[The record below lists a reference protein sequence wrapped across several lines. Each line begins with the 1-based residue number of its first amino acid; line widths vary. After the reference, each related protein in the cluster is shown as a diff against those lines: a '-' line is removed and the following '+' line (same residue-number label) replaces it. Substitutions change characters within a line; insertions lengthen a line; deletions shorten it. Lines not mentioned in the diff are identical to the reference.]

1 MDISETD
8 LLGWSRIFALTLGMG
23 WAAWMDHKERRVN
36 NEHWLVWVKP
46 ALFLWALDLMNQ
58 GADFTIYLTASAV
71 VAYASG
77 AVLGRPSLSD
87 LLRGSKM
94 DVVVTLWY
102 LVSAGGLIMGAI
114 LYQSSNPLDVLL
126 GNDTSLGALWW
137 RTLSVLFVVII
148 IDMAWRLRLLHGGA
162 DAKALMWVALLI
174 PDWTTMPLTLSEATS
189 VANVALPPSLALLM
203 WGGLSFLFIPFILLG
218 RNIAAGHIQSFG
230 DLRLAWHASRID
242 RNEVLNKH
250 VWLLTTVIELP
261 DGTTGAH
268 HRTRAPRTTPSK
280 EALVESIK
288 GLEEAGIDQ
297 VWVSSKLPLLMFLF
311 PAIVP
316 LVLLG
321 DPMVL
326 IMPMLGL

>member
-77 AVLGRPSLSD
+77 AVLGRPALSD

-94 DVVVTLWY
+94 DAVVTLWY
-102 LVSAGGLIMGAI
+102 LVSAAGLIMGAI
-114 LYQSSNPLDVLL
+114 LYQSSNPLDVIL

-137 RTLSVLFVVII
+137 RTFSVSFVVIL

-189 VANVALPPSLALLM
+189 IANVALPPSLALLM

-218 RNIAAGHIQSFG
+218 RNIAAGHIQSVG

-242 RNEVLNKH
+242 RNDVINRH

-261 DGTTGAH
+261 DGSTGAH
-268 HRTRAPRTTPSK
+268 HRTRAPRTTPSE
-280 EALVESIK
+280 EAVVESIK
-288 GLEEAGIDQ
+288 ALEEAGIDQ

>member
-77 AVLGRPSLSD
+77 AVLGRPSFSD

-102 LVSAGGLIMGAI
+102 LVSAAGLIMGAI

-189 VANVALPPSLALLM
+189 VA
-203 WGGLSFLFIPFILLG
+203 
-218 RNIAAGHIQSFG
+218 
-230 DLRLAWHASRID
+230 
-242 RNEVLNKH
+242 
-250 VWLLTTVIELP
+250 
-261 DGTTGAH
+261 
-268 HRTRAPRTTPSK
+268 
-280 EALVESIK
+280 
-288 GLEEAGIDQ
+288 
-297 VWVSSKLPLLMFLF
+297 
-311 PAIVP
+311 
-316 LVLLG
+316 
-321 DPMVL
+321 
-326 IMPMLGL
+326 